1 MSPPPIIPI
10 PKIPAN
16 QGSDVPPHPNPLPR
30 GGEGTLVSPPPIIP
44 IPKIPRIKVQ
54 TFPLTL
60 TLSRAVERGLSCLL
74 HQSSQSPNPANHG
87 SDVPHRLEH
96 AALDEYLEEV
106 GRGL

>member
-1 MSPPPIIPI
+1 MASSINHPNPEN
-10 PKIPAN
+10 PAN

-74 HQSSQSPNPANHG
+74 HQSSQSRKSRESRFRRSPSP
-87 SDVPHRLEH
+87 
-96 AALDEYLEEV
+96 
-106 GRGL
+106 